1 MNKHQIRKTMLNHLR
16 SLSSS
21 QRSRWSQELTEEIVK
36 RKDYQ
41 VSQTIATFLSLPH
54 EWDTSYLID
63 HAQSEGKHI
72 LVPKTYSQGRMIFVE
87 YKSDDLEKTSFGVW
101 EPKSYSQP
109 VDKSMINWLH
119 VPGLA
124 WNQQGFR
131 VGYGGGFYDRFLVDF
146 KGVSLS
152 TLADFQY
159 IDFKEE
165 VFDQAVKEM
174 IISER
179 SI

>member
-1 MNKHQIRKTMLNHLR
+1 
-16 SLSSS
+16 
-21 QRSRWSQELTEEIVK
+21 
-36 RKDYQ
+36 
-41 VSQTIATFLSLPH
+41 
-54 EWDTSYLID
+54 
-63 HAQSEGKHI
+63 
-72 LVPKTYSQGRMIFVE
+72 
-87 YKSDDLEKTSFGVW
+87 
-101 EPKSYSQP
+101 
-109 VDKSMINWLH
+109 MINWLH